1 MIEIALKGNA
11 TFEELF
17 GLEYFSKDCL
27 LGARKEVNPAN
38 REIKMLS
45 LFQTGQ
51 HSLVMA
57 AIEHHRKYPQERINS
72 KLIYSHELSRE
83 EVVEH
88 LKRHPV
94 LGEVEFDRSFTED
107 RVKGSLRNM
116 PREMPKLAIQYFHRE
131 EEFDPELDFPCR

>member
-1 MIEIALKGNA
+1 MIEIALKGDA
-11 TFEELF
+11 TFEEF
-17 GLEYFSKDCL
+17 FKLEYFSKDSL
-27 LGARKEVNPAN
+27 LGARKEVNAGN

-45 LFQTGQ
+45 LFQPGQ

-72 KLIYSHELSRE
+72 KLIYAHELAKE

-94 LGEVEFDRSFTED
+94 LGEVEFDHSFAESK
-107 RVKGSLRNM
+107 VKGSLRNI
-116 PREMPKLAIQYFHRE
+116 PKETPTIALQYFHRE
-131 EEFDPELDFPCR
+131 EEFDAELDFPCR